1 METIHH
7 ATSAFIEK
15 EEIAKLFFPKQD
27 VLLTDEERKRRL
39 GELQR
44 AEDLGNEAHYKVVIV
59 FEDALKKRK
68 VETTIWDV
76 KSDYIVLKGGVKLPV
91 ARIHKI
97 KFE

>member
-1 METIHH
+1 MQTIQHPIN
-7 ATSAFIEK
+7 AFIEK

-27 VLLTDEERKRRL
+27 VLLTEEERKSRL

-44 AEDLGNEAHYKVVIV
+44 AVDLGNEAHYKVVIV
-59 FEDALKKRK
+59 FEDTEKKRK

-76 KSDYIVLKGGVKLPV
+76 KSDYVVLKGGVKLPV